1 MKKLSFISVLVS
13 ALLLVGMST
22 AQAAGDAAAGESL
35 YSSMGCMGCHGAAGN
50 SAMPDMFPNLSGL
63 DEAYLDEQLK
73 AFKSGERQNAT
84 MQPMSANLS
93 DADIANLAAYLAAQ

>member
-1 MKKLSFISVLVS
+1 MKKLSFITVLAS
-13 ALLLVGMST
+13 ALFFAGLST

-35 YSSMGCMGCHGAAGN
+35 YSSMGCMGCHGAAGA
-50 SAMPDMFPNLSGL
+50 SAMPNMFPTLAGL

-84 MQPMSANLS
+84 MQPMSASLS
-93 DADIANLAAYLAAQ
+93 DADIANLAAYLSAQ

>member
-1 MKKLSFISVLVS
+1 MKNLSYTS
-13 ALLLVGMST
+13 ALAFTLFLVGVSPT
-22 AQAAGDAAAGESL
+22 QAAGDAAAGETL

-63 DEAYLDEQLK
+63 EETYLDEQLK

-84 MQPMSANLS
+84 MQPMAGSLS
-93 DADIANLAAYLAAQ
+93 EADIANLAAYLSAQ